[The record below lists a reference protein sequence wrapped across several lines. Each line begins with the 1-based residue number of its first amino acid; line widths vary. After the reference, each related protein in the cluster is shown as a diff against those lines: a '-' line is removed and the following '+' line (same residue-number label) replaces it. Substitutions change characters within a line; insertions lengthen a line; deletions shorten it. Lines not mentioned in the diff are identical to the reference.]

1 MILFKLLLWCVQESE
16 ITQHRK
22 VSFMKQ
28 EVIVKTESSS
38 LASAT
43 VQRQET
49 QALELVERSLSQG
62 RISNS
67 NNLSLDNYMIIFIFF

>member
-1 MILFKLLLWCVQESE
+1 MNLICLQESE
-16 ITQHRK
+16 VIHQRK

-28 EVIVKTESSS
+28 EVIMKTESSS

-62 RISNS
+62 KLTQKINKKFLRIVE
-67 NNLSLDNYMIIFIFF
+67 YFF

>member
-1 MILFKLLLWCVQESE
+1 MNLFCLQESE
-16 ITQHRK
+16 VIHQRK

-28 EVIVKTESSS
+28 EVIMKTESSS

-62 RISNS
+62 KLTQKIKKKFPTYSRV
-67 NNLSLDNYMIIFIFF
+67 FF